1 MRHRSQILI
10 IDDDEAMCQLLKKLF
25 EKDYDVI
32 TKNDGMSAMYWLV
45 GGNIPDLIITDLDMP
60 NINGEEFIV
69 NLKKSGYYKDV
80 PFIIITGY
88 NNKEQKLRNMK
99 LGVYDYFIK
108 PFNPKDLLFSAEVIL
123 KHSLKKLSIQ

>member
-1 MRHRSQILI
+1 MAKRNQILI

-25 EKDYDVI
+25 ERDYDVV
-32 TKNDGMSAMYWLV
+32 TKNNGMAAMYWLV
-45 GGNIPDLIITDLDMP
+45 AGNIPDLIITDLDMP
-60 NINGEEFIV
+60 NLNGEEFII
-69 NLKKSGYYKDV
+69 NLKKSGYYKEV

-99 LGVYDYFIK
+99 LGVHDYFIK
-108 PFNPKDLLFSAEVIL
+108 PFNPKDLLFSAEVVL